1 MLKEKMKEL
10 VSACFTGIWVESF
23 EPHEASREI
32 LDLCREEEWT
42 SATWDVCSGLRIRN
56 GEPVADATDPLAA
69 IRALNALASKDG
81 TAILVMNNLHKFI
94 SSTEVLQALQHQ
106 LLAGKQNRTIV
117 ISLSPKAAIPSEIEK
132 LFIVVEHDLPSRDQ
146 LEDIARSIATEENEL
161 PDEAG
166 LQTILDAAAGLTR
179 LEAENAFSLSL
190 VRHGRIESDAV
201 WELKTGML
209 KKSGLMELYHGKED
223 FDSLG
228 GLENLKAFCK
238 RSLLQPNS
246 TNPLKRA
253 RGVLLLGVS
262 GTGKSAFAKALGNET
277 GRPTLVLDIGALMG
291 SLVGQTEANIRRAL
305 QIADAMAPSCVLFID
320 ELEKALS
327 GATGSGNGDSGV
339 SSRMFGTLL
348 SWMNDHTSNVY
359 LVATCNDI
367 SKMPPELTRAERF
380 DGIVF
385 LDLPGREQKD
395 RIWQQYVSLFEL
407 DPDQKLPDDCN
418 FTGAEIRSCCR
429 LAALLDVPLVQAAIN
444 VVPVATTAGESVDAL
459 RAWASG
465 RCLDSETGG
474 VYQFEK
480 SKPKIATEG
489 ENRSVSKLVLV
500 NPKGGSMSTI
510 IEAES
515 ESQNA
520 ASQSLTGSAQRV
532 RADFAACRVK
542 FRWFGTT
549 KTLSSAQR
557 SQAAES
563 FGAEGKSIS
572 AAKRLIDV
580 RHDRYRSVDFTEVAN
595 HPLLERFVAG
605 VPRSR
610 D

>member
-1 MLKEKMKEL
+1 MLKEKLKEL
-10 VSACFTGIWVESF
+10 VSACFTGIWIETF
-23 EPHEASREI
+23 EFQEALSEI
-32 LDLCREEEWT
+32 AQLCRDEEWIC
-42 SATWDVCSGLRIRN
+42 ATWDVGSGLCVGS
-56 GEPVADATDPLAA
+56 GETLVEATDPLAA
-69 IRALNALASKDG
+69 IRAVKGLVMQEG
-81 TAILVMNNLHKFI
+81 TVLLLMNNLHKFV
-94 SSTEVLQALQHQ
+94 SSIEVMQALQHQ
-106 LLAGKQNRTIV
+106 LIAGKQDRTIIV
-117 ISLSPKAAIPSEIEK
+117 GLSPKVVIPIELEK
-132 LFIVVEHDLPSRDQ
+132 LFVVIEHALPDREQ
-146 LEDIARSIATEENEL
+146 LEAIAREIATEPEEL
-161 PDEAG
+161 QDESG
-166 LQTILDAAAGLTR
+166 FQTLLDAAAGLTR

-209 KKSGLMELYHGKED
+209 KKSGLMQLYQGKED

-238 RSLLQPNS
+238 RSLLQPKS

-305 QIADAMAPSCVLFID
+305 QIADAMAPCILFVD

-407 DPDQKLPDDCN
+407 DPDQKLPDDAN

-459 RAWASG
+459 RSWATG

-480 SKPKIATEG
+480 CKPKTRRKVKID
-489 ENRSVSKLVLV
+489 
-500 NPKGGSMSTI
+500 P
-510 IEAES
+510 
-515 ESQNA
+515 
-520 ASQSLTGSAQRV
+520 SL
-532 RADFAACRVK
+532 
-542 FRWFGTT
+542 
-549 KTLSSAQR
+549 
-557 SQAAES
+557 
-563 FGAEGKSIS
+563 
-572 AAKRLIDV
+572 
-580 RHDRYRSVDFTEVAN
+580 N
-595 HPLLERFVAG
+595 
-605 VPRSR
+605 
-610 D
+610 